1 MSKNS
6 EKSTSLR
13 GKKLKALE
21 ALISCDTLGNAC
33 EQAGIGRTTMNR
45 YLNEPVFEDELRK
58 AKRRMVGRAMLRLQQ
73 VTGDAARALA
83 EICRD
88 KDAPPSA
95 RVAAA
100 KEILSSSLKAIEIED
115 LELRIGQLEKI
126 IGEDGR

>member
-1 MSKNS
+1 MNKNDK
-6 EKSTSLR
+6 KSTVLR

-21 ALISCDTLGNAC
+21 ALMSCDTLGKAC
-33 EQAGIGRTTMNR
+33 EHAGVGRSTMSR
-45 YLNEPVFEDELRK
+45 YLNEPVFEEALRK
-58 AKRRMVGRAMLRLQQ
+58 AKRRMVGRAMLKIQQ

-100 KEILSSSLKAIEIED
+100 REILSSSLKAIEIED
-115 LELRIGQLEKI
+115 LESRLDKLEAI
-126 IGEDGR
+126 IKEKK